1 MFETVHRCGDIRI
14 HGACGKDGVPE
25 VEVNEGA
32 IHVLVTH
39 TGALQKVLRFVAR
52 DHARAHRAKEPCRW
66 STTRR
71 PMCSPTGL
79 AAPAARSTRPCM
91 TPAAS

>member
-32 IHVLVTH
+32 MHVLVTH
-39 TGALQKVLRFVAR
+39 AGALQ
-52 DHARAHRAKEPCRW
+52 
-66 STTRR
+66 
-71 PMCSPTGL
+71 
-79 AAPAARSTRPCM
+79 
-91 TPAAS
+91 